1 MLSREDHLMIKQMR
15 IHGAYIIDIAR
26 QIGCSERTVRRHLSE
41 PERPRRAS
49 SRRRMRKLE
58 PYMAFIDMRLSE
70 HVWNAQVIFQEIKA
84 QGYDGGTTVL
94 REYIQPKRRL
104 RHGRETV
111 RFETQPGYQLQHD
124 WGEVEAEVAGLPCK
138 INFAVNTLGYSRR
151 FHVFAAPCQDA
162 EHTYESLVQA
172 FGYFGGCVKTVLV
185 DNQKAAVLK
194 HDNTGEVIF
203 NAGFQSLAKH
213 YGFIPRACR
222 PHRPRTKGK
231 VERMVGYVK
240 HNFFVHYRRFDSFAH
255 VNQLLTQW
263 LAHEAEQRDLRQF
276 HQTPAERFEAEKT
289 ALQPLPAGPFDTSY
303 HDIRQA
309 AWDGYIDV
317 RGNRYSLPEA
327 WCGRQVTVRIT
338 LDDELRVYGNDEL
351 IARHQLSPATAG
363 WQTVPEHHQA
373 LWQRT
378 CQVEQRPLDAYE
390 GLQ

>member
-15 IHGAYIIDIAR
+15 TQGAYIIDIAR
-26 QIGCSERTVRRHLSE
+26 YIGCSERTVRRHLMQPE
-41 PERPRRAS
+41 PTRCTP
-49 SRRRMRKLE
+49 SRRRMTKLE
-58 PYMAFIDMRLSE
+58 PYMAFIDTRLSE

-124 WGEVEAEVAGLPCK
+124 WGEVDAEVAGRPCK

-151 FHVFAAPCQDA
+151 FHVFAAPSQDA
-162 EHTYESLVQA
+162 EHTYGSLVQA
-172 FGYFGGCVKTVLV
+172 FDYFGGSVKTVLV

-194 HDNTGEVIF
+194 HSFTGEVVF

-213 YGFIPRACR
+213 YSFMPRACR

-240 HNFFVHYRRFDSFAH
+240 HNFFVHYRQFDSFAH
-255 VNQLLTQW
+255 VNQLLNQW
-263 LAHEAEQRDLRQF
+263 LAQEADQRHLRQF
-276 HQTPAERFEAEKT
+276 HQTPLARFEVEKS

-303 HDIRQA
+303 YDTRQVG
-309 AWDGYIDV
+309 WDGYIDV
-317 RGNRYSLPEA
+317 RGNRYSVPQT

-338 LDDELRVYGNDEL
+338 LDNELRVYGDDEL
-351 IARHQLSPATAG
+351 IARHQLASDSAG
-363 WQTVPEHHQA
+363 WQTVPEHHQT

-390 GLQ
+390 GLL